1 MEVTFSQGYLR
12 FAREARP
19 VFRIHW
25 TLPLG
30 VAIFTRFH
38 FAPYAWAACV
48 ALIVFHEL
56 GHAAMVRAFRLR
68 VVGVDLHGGG
78 GLCHWSGDATPVQA
92 AIIAWGGI
100 VAQLVVLVPAVALY
114 FLLPGPLP
122 VALEQV
128 LSTLIFTNLV
138 LGLFN
143 LMPIRPFDGYRAWG
157 LFPLLRAG
165 RRARATQNRR
175 AKALAEMAGEAKRSS
190 ERKQLRSPEQVE
202 ALRRVYGTLVD
213 ELGVRV
219 EEDDEP

>member
-1 MEVTFSQGYLR
+1 MEVTLSQGYLR

-56 GHAAMVRAFRLR
+56 GHAAVVRAFRLR
-68 VVGVDLHGGG
+68 VEGIDLHGGG
-78 GLCHWSGDATPVQA
+78 GLCHWSGDATPLQA
-92 AIIAWGGI
+92 ACIAWGGI
-100 VAQLVVLVPAVALY
+100 VAQALVLIPAVALY
-114 FLLPGPLP
+114 FLLPHPHP
-122 VALEQV
+122 ALEQV
-128 LSTLIFTNLV
+128 LSTLIFTNLI

-157 LFPLLRAG
+157 LFPLLRAA

>member
-1 MEVTFSQGYLR
+1 MEVSLSQGYLR

-30 VAIFTRFH
+30 MAIFTRFH
-38 FAPYAWAACV
+38 FVPYAWAACV

-56 GHAAMVRAFRLR
+56 GHAAVVRAFRLR
-68 VVGVDLHGGG
+68 VVGIDLHGAG
-78 GLCHWSGDATPVQA
+78 GLCHWSGDATPLQA
-92 AIIAWGGI
+92 AVIAWGGI
-100 VAQLVVLVPAVALY
+100 MAQLVVLVPSLALY
-114 FLLPGPLP
+114 LVLHPMP
-122 VALEQV
+122 VAVEEV
-128 LSTLIFTNLV
+128 LSTLIFTNLA

-157 LFPLLRAG
+157 LFPLLRAA

-202 ALRRVYGTLVD
+202 ALRRVYGPLVD